1 MSLEKKKKK
10 KELED
15 AIKNEDLDIKKIF
28 DISAKIDEE
37 ILFQMKFNEYDKIVR
52 NNDSRELINSIK
64 QELSEHYYGMS
75 EQELIIVSLNI
86 FDYSYLK
93 FQHISENDIVKYI
106 CTKNAIYYDI
116 LTDKD
121 KKSLKVDLNLKYFKY
136 LINKYTKII
145 ENGQ

>member
-1 MSLEKKKKK
+1 MSLELEKSK

-93 FQHISENDIVKYI
+93 FKHISENDIVKYI

-145 ENGQ
+145 ENEQ

>member
-1 MSLEKKKKK
+1 MSLELEKSK

-64 QELSEHYYGMS
+64 QELSEHYFGMS
-75 EQELIIVSLNI
+75 ELELIIVSLII

-106 CTKNAIYYDI
+106 FTKNAIYYDI

-145 ENGQ
+145 ENEQ

>member
-1 MSLEKKKKK
+1 MSLELEKSK

-75 EQELIIVSLNI
+75 E
-86 FDYSYLK
+86 
-93 FQHISENDIVKYI
+93 
-106 CTKNAIYYDI
+106 
-116 LTDKD
+116 
-121 KKSLKVDLNLKYFKY
+121 
-136 LINKYTKII
+136 
-145 ENGQ
+145 

>member
-1 MSLEKKKKK
+1 MSLELEKSK

-52 NNDSRELINSIK
+52 NNDSRELINSI
-64 QELSEHYYGMS
+64 

-145 ENGQ
+145 ENEQ

>member
-1 MSLEKKKKK
+1 MSLELEKSK

-37 ILFQMKFNEYDKIVR
+37 ILFQMKY
-52 NNDSRELINSIK
+52 NDSRELINSIK

-145 ENGQ
+145 ENEQ